1 MARPRK
7 EESKKTVRQNIS
19 IYPEQLEQV
28 QIYCQEEERSIS
40 WVVRKALDEYLCKV
54 AQKKLKN

>member
-7 EESKKTVRQNIS
+7 EAGKKTVRQNIS

-28 QIYCQEEERSIS
+28 QNYCQEEERSIS
-40 WVVRKALDEYLCKV
+40 WVVRQALKEYLCKV
-54 AQKKLKN
+54 AQENK